1 MGENASG
8 PFENMGRRVD
18 EHFGGAGERIEED
31 VRRVTAYLNDRV
43 IPEVRE
49 NSSRAPRLAA
59 EQLTLLAEHLE
70 RCRGR

>member
-1 MGENASG
+1 MGESASG